1 MIALFS
7 GRKSVSALCRSLQG
21 VDLALLTNI
30 ENVLKLAI
38 LAQGSR
44 VVNSSQSLLLQ
55 LSFSLAV
62 VADCSLLSNLHG
74 TRSAKGTLLGCA
86 CRHSD
91 IEVVNVQYSNMSE

>member
-1 MIALFS
+1 MRTS
-7 GRKSVSALCRSLQG
+7 VYHEKVRTRK
-21 VDLALLTNI
+21 T
-30 ENVLKLAI
+30 EKAI

-44 VVNSSQSLLLQ
+44 VVNSWQSLLLQ

-91 IEVVNVQYSNMSE
+91 IVVVNVQYSNMSE